1 MASALLPPEAGKIGH
16 GFPVCSPSAGLLF
29 LREGHLRRSRP
40 RAGRAPLPTPAL
52 RWYMCGS
59 SQAPTSARPSITP
72 TISRPCLWR
81 CPAMVR
87 QSSRNCPP
95 TPTMRLTIAN
105 DSKVGRRGT
114 RSWLSHSVAGST
126 ELEKPPQILAVR
138 LRARTF
144 PMDYREAGGP
154 QLFELRFEGLPHGR
168 DASVTEPL
176 TFSVTVLVKWP
187 GCP

>member
-1 MASALLPPEAGKIGH
+1 
-16 GFPVCSPSAGLLF
+16 
-29 LREGHLRRSRP
+29 
-40 RAGRAPLPTPAL
+40 
-52 RWYMCGS
+52 
-59 SQAPTSARPSITP
+59 
-72 TISRPCLWR
+72 
-81 CPAMVR
+81 MVR